1 MTSQELH
8 DKMVAVLETLTIEH
22 HKSAKAAHGR
32 ARKAAGELKK
42 PIANIAKI
50 IPKRPKTGLFAKAET
65 TWLITPKAGK
75 IKI

>member
-22 HKSAKAAHGR
+22 HKPAKAAHGC

-42 PIANIAKI
+42 LATEYRKASTAEDKAK
-50 IPKRPKTGLFAKAET
+50 
-65 TWLITPKAGK
+65 
-75 IKI
+75 